1 MFKVFY
7 TLFEHSNL
15 LNDIRLASL
24 PKALLKNMTLTM
36 RKLLLLLL
44 ALHLSD
50 VSLLWL
56 PFTVGLFIRWMWRI
70 LSSMETS
77 KKKCTCNHPL
87 AILTQVVKFVT
98 FVVLFMASSRL
109 LGVGL
114 KSLAQLLLSR
124 VSIRWHEY
132 YWRWFCIYLLSSAF
146 P

>member
-15 LNDIRLASL
+15 LNDIRLVSL

-56 PFTVGLFIRWMWRI
+56 PFTVGLFIRWM
-70 LSSMETS
+70 
-77 KKKCTCNHPL
+77 
-87 AILTQVVKFVT
+87 
-98 FVVLFMASSRL
+98 
-109 LGVGL
+109 
-114 KSLAQLLLSR
+114 
-124 VSIRWHEY
+124 
-132 YWRWFCIYLLSSAF
+132 
-146 P
+146 